1 MLDVVYNFHNEIE
14 KAKESNKEYGN
25 KIFEILN
32 GNSYRGS
39 FKNYEKVKRFGIEP
53 NKPFLV
59 NKKKIYCV
67 LLALINTV
75 FQKYFIGENDI
86 LRKKLQKKDVILKMK
101 NKM

>member
-59 NKKKIYCV
+59 NKEKNIVCVVNPSKHGISKIFYWGKRYIKEETAKKRC
-67 LLALINTV
+67 N
-75 FQKYFIGENDI
+75 F
-86 LRKKLQKKDVILKMK
+86 K
-101 NKM
+101 NEK

>member
-59 NKKKIYCV
+59 NKEKNILCIVSPNKHGISKIFYWGKRYIKEETAKKRC
-67 LLALINTV
+67 N
-75 FQKYFIGENDI
+75 F
-86 LRKKLQKKDVILKMK
+86 K
-101 NKM
+101 NEK